1 MPSVRSNNL
10 SLKYETLT
18 LLDWKDIEIRKF
30 KFVAKTQFLCYSGKY
45 RNFSTLDFLKA
56 FDKPILKLT
65 NLVNLADVLLNLN
78 IVQKI
83 NCTTSCF

>member
-30 KFVAKTQFLCYSGKY
+30 KFVAKTQFLGV
-45 RNFSTLDFLKA
+45 D
-56 FDKPILKLT
+56 
-65 NLVNLADVLLNLN
+65 LLHLR
-78 IVQKI
+78 V
-83 NCTTSCF
+83 